1 MQRPRLPGKVPEP
14 SVTEID
20 EHESSGHA
28 VYRTWCK
35 HCVAA
40 KGRGN
45 PHLADGEEGEV
56 AEVAFDY
63 GYMSRDSAK
72 CLPMIC
78 GRDRQTQSH
87 AASFVKAKGRDPYAL
102 AYVTSFVHGLGYK
115 RVVFRSD
122 NEPALL
128 AMLKVVSDNLPGVEV
143 VPKNSPEGDHAANG
157 LAEIGVREAK
167 GQTRAIRSQLESNLG
182 TRLEEDE
189 PVLTWIPRHGVN
201 CIN

>member
-1 MQRPRLPGKVPEP
+1 MKRFLWDQEVGGPELSESRSPTRDDGTTIPAEGVEMQRPRLPGKVPEP
-14 SVTEID
+14 SLTEMD
-20 EHESSGHA
+20 EHESSGLA

-63 GYMSRDSAK
+63 GYMSRDSVK

-87 AASFVKAKGRDPYAL
+87 AASFVKSNGRDPYAI
-102 AYVTSFVHGLGYK
+102 AYVTS
-115 RVVFRSD
+115 SW
-122 NEPALL
+122 
-128 AMLKVVSDNLPGVEV
+128 SW
-143 VPKNSPEGDHAANG
+143 
-157 LAEIGVREAK
+157 I
-167 GQTRAIRSQLESNLG
+167 QTSCVQERQ
-182 TRLEEDE
+182 
-189 PVLTWIPRHGVN
+189 
-201 CIN
+201 